1 MADGRRRMTLL
12 KGLLVLGLV
21 AAGLALSVQTVLPQ
35 SEADTDTAAGA
46 VLTGDYCIECHL
58 SGDER
63 VEAALDWD
71 GGVYRQQSIPCDP
84 VRVVREEDYHAGNLM
99 LKIAQAGEDFS
110 GDRVGA
116 ESLVERLEPQRDN
129 LDKLTQAEVES
140 VTGFTDGAKAARF
153 QTGKLLPEALD
164 MHDETRRRTVILAI
178 VFGSIFLAF
187 LGVLGW
193 ERTLKK

>member
-1 MADGRRRMTLL
+1 MANGRRRVTLL

-35 SEADTDTAAGA
+35 SEADTATAVGA
-46 VLTGDYCIECHL
+46 VLTGEYCIECHL

-63 VEAALDWD
+63 IESALDWE

-84 VRVVREEDYHAGNLM
+84 VRIVREEDYHAGNLM
-99 LKIAQAGEDFS
+99 LKIAQAGEDFT

-116 ESLVERLEPQRDN
+116 EHLLERLDPQRDN
-129 LDKLTQAEVES
+129 LDKLAQAEVQS
-140 VTGFTDGAKAARF
+140 VGSFTGDAKGTRF
-153 QTGKLLPEALD
+153 QAGKLLPEALD